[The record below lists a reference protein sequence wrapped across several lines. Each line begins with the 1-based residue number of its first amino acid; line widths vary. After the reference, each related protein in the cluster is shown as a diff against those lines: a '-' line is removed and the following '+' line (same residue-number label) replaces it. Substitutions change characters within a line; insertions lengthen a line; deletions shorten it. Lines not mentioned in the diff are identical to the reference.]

1 MEEFK
6 LHKDLKLGVAT
17 AATQIEGGE
26 KNTSWYRF
34 SLEKGNVK
42 DNTTPLN
49 ANNHYELYKEDIKL
63 MKKMNIEI
71 YRMGIEW
78 SRIEPSK
85 GEFCLEAMNHYI
97 DEISLLKEKGIR
109 SKIKGYD

>member
-6 LHKDLKLGVAT
+6 IHKDLKLGVAT

-49 ANNHYELYKEDIKL
+49 ANNH
-63 MKKMNIEI
+63 
-71 YRMGIEW
+71 
-78 SRIEPSK
+78 
-85 GEFCLEAMNHYI
+85 
-97 DEISLLKEKGIR
+97 
-109 SKIKGYD
+109 